1 MVIAFVIHQSP
12 VTNRR
17 RRATPTVILPSSYHH
32 PTFLYLYI
40 YIAFFFIQMKH
51 FSSLF
56 VYTHT
61 DTKCML
67 MTNTLE
73 ISNGSEYKPSPDTI
87 KVRVR
92 LYAENRFHRPLS
104 NLRPDQR
111 MAVIYCL
118 HEQFQ
123 FPNGDIAMLL
133 SCSKTTI
140 WRELQASNVY
150 KNSSEFMSL
159 VRSIEDYIL
168 YIAKYIH

>member
-1 MVIAFVIHQSP
+1 
-12 VTNRR
+12 
-17 RRATPTVILPSSYHH
+17 
-32 PTFLYLYI
+32 
-40 YIAFFFIQMKH
+40 MKH
-51 FSSLF
+51 FPPFF

-67 MTNTLE
+67 MTNKLK
-73 ISNGSEYKPSPDTI
+73 ISNGGRYKPAPDTI

-92 LYAENRFHRPLS
+92 LYAENRFHRPLC
-104 NLRPDQR
+104 NLRPEQR

-123 FPNGDIAMLL
+123 FSNGDIAELL
-133 SCSKTTI
+133 SCSNTTV
-140 WRELQASNVY
+140 WRELQAANVH

-168 YIAKYIH
+168 YIAKYIHWLWVFYRKRWNAFLFCLFFCLPLHP

>member
-1 MVIAFVIHQSP
+1 
-12 VTNRR
+12 
-17 RRATPTVILPSSYHH
+17 
-32 PTFLYLYI
+32 
-40 YIAFFFIQMKH
+40 
-51 FSSLF
+51 
-56 VYTHT
+56 
-61 DTKCML
+61 
-67 MTNTLE
+67 MTNTLK
-73 ISNGSEYKPSPDTI
+73 INNRGKYKPTPDTI
-87 KVRVR
+87 KFRVR
-92 LYAENRFHRPLS
+92 LYAENHFHRPLC
-104 NLRPDQR
+104 NLRPEQR

-123 FPNGDIAMLL
+123 FSNGDIAELL

>member
-1 MVIAFVIHQSP
+1 
-12 VTNRR
+12 
-17 RRATPTVILPSSYHH
+17 
-32 PTFLYLYI
+32 
-40 YIAFFFIQMKH
+40 MKH
-51 FSSLF
+51 FPPLF

-67 MTNTLE
+67 MNNTLK
-73 ISNGSEYKPSPDTI
+73 ISNGGEYKPSPDTI
-87 KVRVR
+87 KFRVR
-92 LYAENRFHRPLS
+92 LYAENRFRRPLC
-104 NLRPDQR
+104 NLHPDQR

-123 FPNGDIAMLL
+123 FSNGDIASLL

-140 WRELQASNVY
+140 WRDLQAASLF
-150 KNSSEFMSL
+150 KNNSEFMSL